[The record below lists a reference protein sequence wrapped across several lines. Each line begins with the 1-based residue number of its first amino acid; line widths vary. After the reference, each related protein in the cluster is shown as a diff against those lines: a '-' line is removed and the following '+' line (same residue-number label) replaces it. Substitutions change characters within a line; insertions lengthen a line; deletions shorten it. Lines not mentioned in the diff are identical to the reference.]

1 MIKWTKKV
9 NKEQKCQGLNDS
21 WVLSEMNQWNKKANP
36 IPTHIGR
43 KHWTHQN
50 FEKQWSDFL
59 WYVEFRFYAIK
70 SKLFK
75 AKNLESLNHKRTFRG
90 AERRIFP
97 HFIFVSIVSVE
108 KVRAKAN
115 DNGTW

>member
-1 MIKWTKKV
+1 MIFF
-9 NKEQKCQGLNDS
+9 
-21 WVLSEMNQWNKKANP
+21 EM
-36 IPTHIGR
+36 
-43 KHWTHQN
+43 
-50 FEKQWSDFL
+50 FS
-59 WYVEFRFYAIK
+59 FYAMK

-115 DNGTW
+115 DNGT